1 MDINDSEAESAGPI
15 ELVTDL
21 SDIAAQCAA
30 SNLLDFAAQLAGL
43 AEDLKALAARPL
55 QPIPTVAEP
64 DDQPQV
70 GFSGITLEIEPS
82 PGPSVGS

>member
-70 GFSGITLEIEPS
+70 GFSDITLEIEPS
-82 PGPSVGS
+82 IQ